1 MKHLTSSGYFNTS
14 LLITVKNAEI
24 ALSLRKG
31 FEKGLRVRII
41 PEGRGYKYEIGNSFN
56 KLTSYT
62 AKQLKKWI
70 TEGNLVDAQEFLIKI
85 YKSTHGIKPRGVGT
99 PKQWRDL
106 NWLRY
111 MTHEIQY
118 ECDL

>member
-1 MKHLTSSGYFNTS
+1 MP
-14 LLITVKNAEI
+14 LLEIVRNADV

-62 AKQLKKWI
+62 SKQLKEWI
-70 TEGNLVDAQEFLIKI
+70 AEGDIVSAAEHFINV
-85 YKSTHGIKPRGVGT
+85 YKSAYGHKPRGVGT

-111 MTHEIQY
+111 MTHEVKY